1 MQMEELTQQWGRCL
15 QIIRENIKSKDADW
29 LYNTWLAPVTIGSYD
44 ESKDM
49 LVLQVPSSYVYE
61 FLEHYFVRQLSWAI
75 HTVFSPNT
83 KLGYR
88 IVNKTTKQS
97 EGFLDS
103 SVSPTRLT
111 FAIPDARRRMEEEL
125 HRVIGDSYQWLPPY
139 DKIASWLS
147 DNKGRGLLFVG
158 TPGIGKSVVCKE
170 VLPAIIGGKNR
181 DKIPVVSAVDM
192 RSRID
197 ELRRARCV
205 VIDDLGKEPRK
216 HYGDV
221 DNTFFQLCDASA
233 NGGPLLI
240 INTNLSTSPVPAAD
254 RHLYPLSI
262 QERYGAEVLDRLR
275 AMATTAIFTGKSLR
289 T

>member
-1 MQMEELTQQWGRCL
+1 MENNLFQRWEHCRQL
-15 QIIRENIKSKDADW
+15 IRENIKSQDADW
-29 LYNTWLAPVTIGSYD
+29 VYSTWLAPVAAYSYD
-44 ESKDM
+44 EGKNT

-61 FLEHYFVRQLSWAI
+61 FLEHYLFRQLSWAI
-75 HTVFSPNT
+75 RTVFGPNT

-88 IVNKTTKQS
+88 ILNQTTKQP
-97 EGFLDS
+97 EGFLTS
-103 SVSPTRLT
+103 SVSPTRLQ
-111 FAIPDARRRMEEEL
+111 FAVPDARRRMEDEL
-125 HRVIGDSYQWLPPY
+125 QRVVGNSYQWLPPY

-147 DNKGRGLLFVG
+147 GNEGRGLLFVG
-158 TPGIGKSVVCKE
+158 TPGIGKSVICKE

-181 DKIPVVSAVDM
+181 DQIPVVSAVDM

-216 HYGDV
+216 HFGDV
-221 DNTFFQLCDASA
+221 DNTFFELCEASV

-240 INTNLSTSPVPAAD
+240 ISTNLSTSPVPAAD

-275 AMATTAIFTGKSLR
+275 AMATTAIYSGPSLR
-289 T
+289 A